1 MTAPSLRSTTRYVN
15 IGHAFAHLLM
25 LIFPTAV
32 LAMEGVWGLGYA
44 ELLPLGFAGYLL
56 FGLGSLPAGWL
67 ADRWGSAWLMTL
79 FFLGSGLACIATGL
93 AVGPWSLALG
103 LTAVG
108 LFASIYHPVAIA
120 WLVGASDRPG
130 QALGYNGVFGV
141 IGTGG
146 AALVAGALADLVGW
160 RAAFLVPGA
169 LCVALGLPF
178 ALGALNGG
186 HRMARRS
193 YRPSEARPDAAAARR
208 GLFLMLGVILFTGLI
223 FQMASVGM
231 PKIFQERLGD
241 TIGTSAL
248 AAGTLVS
255 IVFGVGALG
264 QIAGGYLAD
273 RYDERLLYPIGY
285 ALQCGLLLLAAMTLS
300 PLLVVVMAVAMTVQT
315 GSQPI
320 ENCLLARYTP
330 EAFRATVYGLKFVL
344 ALGLSALG
352 VPLIALIVG
361 LTGSVDGV
369 LLAMAGCSVV
379 ALGIAVTLPRT
390 APVSAAPAI
399 QPAE

>member
-1 MTAPSLRSTTRYVN
+1 
-15 IGHAFAHLLM
+15 
-25 LIFPTAV
+25 
-32 LAMEGVWGLGYA
+32 
-44 ELLPLGFAGYLL
+44 
-56 FGLGSLPAGWL
+56 
-67 ADRWGSAWLMTL
+67 
-79 FFLGSGLACIATGL
+79 
-93 AVGPWSLALG
+93 
-103 LTAVG
+103 
-108 LFASIYHPVAIA
+108 
-120 WLVGASDRPG
+120 
-130 QALGYNGVFGV
+130 
-141 IGTGG
+141 
-146 AALVAGALADLVGW
+146 
-160 RAAFLVPGA
+160 
-169 LCVALGLPF
+169 
-178 ALGALNGG
+178 
-186 HRMARRS
+186 
-193 YRPSEARPDAAAARR
+193 
-208 GLFLMLGVILFTGLI
+208 
-223 FQMASVGM
+223 MASVGM

-379 ALGIAVTLPRT
+379 ALGIALTLPRT

>member
-1 MTAPSLRSTTRYVN
+1 MNAPSIRSTTRYVN
-15 IGHAFAHLLM
+15 VGHAFAHLLM
-25 LIFPTAV
+25 LVFPTAV
-32 LAMEGVWGLGYA
+32 LAMEGLWGMGYA

-56 FGLGSLPAGWL
+56 FGLGALPAGWL
-67 ADRWGSAWLMTL
+67 ADRWGSAWLMAA

-103 LTAVG
+103 LTAIG
-108 LFASIYHPVAIA
+108 LFASIYQPVAIA
-120 WLVGASDRPG
+120 WLVGASERPG
-130 QALGYNGVFGV
+130 RALGFNGVFGV

-146 AALVAGALADLVGW
+146 AALIAGALADLVGW

-178 ALGALNGG
+178 ALGARNGG
-186 HRMARRS
+186 HRMARQS
-193 YRPSEARPDAAAARR
+193 YRPSRARPDAAAARR
-208 GLFLMLGVILFTGLI
+208 GLFLMLSVILFTGLI

-231 PKIFQERLGD
+231 PKIFQARLGE
-241 TIGTSAL
+241 TIGPSAL

-255 IVFGVGALG
+255 LVFGVGALG

-273 RYDERLLYPIGY
+273 RYDERMLYPIGY
-285 ALQCGLLLLAAMTLS
+285 ALQCGLLLLAAATLS
-300 PLLVVVMAVAMTVQT
+300 PLLVVVMAAAMTVQT

-330 EAFRATVYGLKFVL
+330 EAWRATVYGLKFVL

-369 LLAMAGCSVV
+369 LLAMAACSMV
-379 ALGIAVTLPRT
+379 ALAVALALPRST
-390 APVSAAPAI
+390 PEAAL
-399 QPAE
+399 QPAEQRA

>member
-1 MTAPSLRSTTRYVN
+1 MTAPSIRSTTRFVN
-15 IGHAFAHLLM
+15 VGHAFAHLLM

-32 LAMEGVWGLGYA
+32 LAMEGAWGLGYA

-56 FGLGSLPAGWL
+56 FGVGSLPAGWL
-67 ADRWGSAWLMTL
+67 ADRWSSAWMMTL
-79 FFLGSGLACIATGL
+79 FFLGSGLACIATGF

-103 LTAVG
+103 LTLVG

-130 QALGYNGVFGV
+130 RALGLNGVFGV

-146 AALVAGALADLVGW
+146 AALITGALADLIGW

-169 LCVALGLPF
+169 VCVAIGVPF
-178 ALGALNGG
+178 ALGALRGG
-186 HRMARRS
+186 HGMARQS
-193 YRPSEARPDAAAARR
+193 YRPSQARPDAALARR
-208 GLFLMLGVILFTGLI
+208 GLFLMLGVIVFAGLI

-231 PKIFQERLGD
+231 PKIFQARLGD

-273 RYDERLLYPIGY
+273 RYDERTLYPISY
-285 ALQCGLLLLAAMTLS
+285 ALQCGLLLLAAVTLS
-300 PLLVVVMAVAMTVQT
+300 PLLVLVMAVALTVQT
-315 GSQPI
+315 GTAPI

-330 EAFRATVYGLKFVL
+330 ASRRATVYGLKFVL
-344 ALGLSALG
+344 ALGVSALG

-361 LTGSVDGV
+361 TTGSVDGV
-369 LLAMAGCSVV
+369 LLAMAACSMVAFGV
-379 ALGIAVTLPRT
+379 ALTLPRGAQGT
-390 APVSAAPAI
+390 AEPAI